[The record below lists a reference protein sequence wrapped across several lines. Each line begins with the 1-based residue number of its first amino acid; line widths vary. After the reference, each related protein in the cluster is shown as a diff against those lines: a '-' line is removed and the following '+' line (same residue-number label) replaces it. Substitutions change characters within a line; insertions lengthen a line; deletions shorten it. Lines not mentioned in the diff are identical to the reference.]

1 MLLVQEVFVCF
12 VLGIDAFKILSLSVQ
27 QAVDKE
33 LFGGLLHVVGF
44 LLLLD
49 LLKGFLLAH
58 EGVPH
63 DLSDFSVVIFLI

>member
-1 MLLVQEVFVCF
+1 MQEVFVCLVF
-12 VLGIDAFKILSLSVQ
+12 GIDSFKILSLSVQ

-33 LFGGLLHVVGF
+33 LLGGLLHVFGF

-49 LLKGFLLAH
+49 LLKGLLLAH
-58 EGVPH
+58 DGVPH